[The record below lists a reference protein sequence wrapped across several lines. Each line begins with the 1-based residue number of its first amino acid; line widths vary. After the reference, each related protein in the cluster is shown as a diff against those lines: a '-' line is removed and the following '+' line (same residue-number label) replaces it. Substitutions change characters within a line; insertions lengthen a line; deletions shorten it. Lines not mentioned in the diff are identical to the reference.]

1 MARHADARAAL
12 FGLLGGRVNTDFNA
26 TRPALGTAIVERLR
40 TLWRSGA
47 AGARAGAPGRLAIDG
62 LPDTWT
68 QLEAGGLYALY
79 AAGQTPAC
87 DALVWESARHART
100 RDVTVVLARDAAH
113 VAAQME
119 ARGFAG
125 GAQPA
130 GWPRNLNVLAMP
142 PQTRDAAHNAQ
153 AADADAHGD
162 APRAVAPRPFARLA
176 GALRALKRY
185 GFRAR
190 SLYVVE
196 GAQRWFSWDDP
207 AALADEARA
216 LADWCRAHRIA
227 LVLLLDPDAADDART
242 DDRPFVRD
250 TDRTSRSGLH
260 SVCAGVAQLQRTHGE
275 LLWLVEFWRAGGTL
289 AAGEVR
295 PLRFAANGRL
305 SAIVDASAAEPAR
318 RTRLAIDEDR
328 VVVSRAVID
337 GVARVPAGWEIVDDN
352 AAVVAACAR
361 AQAATAV
368 LAFRTNAQLESLC
381 AQVHT
386 LRRRSGGALKIAV
399 VERGEVLRQQFETLV
414 LSVGANR
421 VVGRDVPLSRVQAA
435 VQALRGQLFAR
446 PVPADYRAALAAA
459 LGEPVL
465 GYLPVGTFCARIAAV
480 LERGAVLALPHTLAK
495 LTLLPAVSHVDAL
508 RHCRPRRTGDV
519 VTTDAAHL
527 YVFLF
532 ACEPADADDALARIF
547 DVPVD
552 TLSDRVLCLGQGSIE
567 TELHA
572 LKAEQRRAPVADYSD
587 LFASPQPNG
596 GGHAARATDAVDA
609 VDAADAGV
617 AGVAGVAG
625 DAAGAPHDASPGRAL
640 PPASSGDAADAP
652 TVAADTAYPAFPA
665 AHARGATRGAM
676 PLRKPE
682 GA

>member
-40 TLWRSGA
+40 TLWRNGA

-79 AAGQTPAC
+79 AAAQTPAC
-87 DALVWESARHART
+87 DALVWESARHTRT

-142 PQTRDAAHNAQ
+142 PQTRDAVQDVQTAH
-153 AADADAHGD
+153 ADAHD
-162 APRAVAPRPFARLA
+162 EAARAVAPRPFARLA

-216 LADWCRAHRIA
+216 LADWCRTHGIA

-305 SAIVDASAAEPAR
+305 SAIVDAGAAEPAR

-352 AAVVAACAR
+352 AAVVAACAQ

-519 VTTDAAHL
+519 VTADAAHL

-587 LFASPQPNG
+587 LFASPEPNG

-609 VDAADAGV
+609 AD
-617 AGVAGVAG
+617 AGVAG

-640 PPASSGDAADAP
+640 PPASSGDVADAP